1 MAREFRRKELVL
13 LCMPLLENGV
23 GSAWGLPVIREGDR
37 RVSALTASEKLER
50 PGNDRDGPE
59 ARRLGELEELGV
71 GPLGRYCGGEPIRP
85 VRLYPA
91 DFFPPGAAS
100 ASAVASA
107 GTSAAFALACGFRA
121 RLEWDETRW
130 TTAGDTPVL
139 FHDHLEFLRT
149 WGFSGGLIIED
160 RRDPAELLGSYLEFL
175 RNEAPGAKI
184 LLVLPG
190 DFFAPARERVF
201 PRAVSFG
208 DPGAGEIPLNFVN
221 GGEPVLSAS
230 FCGPGLALYEDLPPD
245 LRLLKSRCDI
255 LLNLVCAESPAGES
269 PRNIRDLRNIDAR
282 LTLTVRVVRSGPKEK
297 GKTGDPR
304 KGPAAFL
311 HRTLVPGKSGFPAAL
326 PALSAKSSASARPAK
341 ASGGNLRSGSPALR
355 PGPSRRPFSGGREEA
370 AALDEGLLPLREAGR
385 IEAAGGGLFAV
396 TAKFSGLR
404 AADVK
409 DEQASFYREG
419 RGPWIPGEAPPVRSG
434 ATFTELNESQREF
447 FLRWRHECRGGR
459 YPDLIPNGAP
469 GDVPLPG
476 NGSPASDPPYGGAYI
491 RLYARELAVCMGR
504 EGPLEHFLALRDLF
518 LAYREGFPET
528 GALLC
533 RWLLDFAAIYGIAS
547 EALPLLIDSLGDEPR
562 DAAGTDVSGTKA
574 SWADILRKTQGE
586 TAALLADL
594 SVHRFF
600 IEEDRPLEQL
610 ASDPLWVR
618 VKALIPEKLLRRKEK
633 DPDWA
638 PEYRRALGAIDKLL
652 RRDWNRGFF
661 ELFYPPRPEHTVFR
675 AFEKI
680 PRAGESSY
688 RVYRP
693 GFVSHRPLVA
703 VLSELFLHPG
713 SSPLEGVEA
722 RLRPLTLEGELLEE
736 LRRESDAVRDMLAA
750 SASAAPHHP
759 GGDPPPAAAPAGRL
773 SPGRSSLPPEAPPPG
788 ASYTAPN
795 RADGSAPTQGASYT
809 IPTRADLEEFIAAL
823 GTRERAV
830 LLRVAGIS
838 PEPVQVTDMDVDAVN
853 AAFNERFGDLL
864 IETTAEGPSISREYR
879 SILSSWE

>member
-1 MAREFRRKELVL
+1 
-13 LCMPLLENGV
+13 MPLMENGV

-37 RVSALTASEKLER
+37 RVSALAVSEKLER
-50 PGNDRDGPE
+50 PGKDRDGPE

-85 VRLYPA
+85 VRLYPG
-91 DFFPPGAAS
+91 DFFPGGAAS
-100 ASAVASA
+100 ASAVA
-107 GTSAAFALACGFRA
+107 GGFRLP
-121 RLEWDETRW
+121 LEWDETRW
-130 TTAGDTPVL
+130 TAAGNTPVL

-149 WGFSGGLIIED
+149 WGFSGGLTVED

-175 RNEAPGAKI
+175 RNEAPGAKVI
-184 LLVLPG
+184 LVLPG
-190 DFFAPARERVF
+190 NFFNSAKERIFPKAAP
-201 PRAVSFG
+201 FG

-255 LLNLVCAESPAGES
+255 LLNLVYAESPAGES

-297 GKTGDPR
+297 GKTGDLR

-311 HRTLVPGKSGFPAAL
+311 YRTLVPGKSGL
-326 PALSAKSSASARPAK
+326 SSALSAKSSASARPAK
-341 ASGGNLRSGSPALR
+341 ASAGNRRSLSPALR
-355 PGPSRRPFSGGREEA
+355 PGPSRRPFSGGREET
-370 AALDEGLLPLREAGR
+370 AALDEGLLPLWEAGR
-385 IEAAGGGLFAV
+385 IEAAGGGFFAV

-409 DEQASFYREG
+409 DEQASFYLEG
-419 RGPWIPGEAPPVRSG
+419 RGPRAPGEAPPVRSG
-434 ATFTELNESQREF
+434 AAFTELNEVQRDF
-447 FLRWRHECRGGR
+447 FLRWRHECREGR

-469 GDVPLPG
+469 GDSSLPG
-476 NGSPASDPPYGGAYI
+476 NGSPVSDPPCGAAYL

-518 LAYREGFPET
+518 LVYREGFPET

-533 RWLLDFAAIYGIAS
+533 RWLLDFAVIYGIAS
-547 EALPLLIDSLGDEPR
+547 EALPLLIGELWNEPWNG
-562 DAAGTDVSGTKA
+562 APGTNA

-586 TAALLADL
+586 TAALLTDL
-594 SVHRFF
+594 SIHRFF

-610 ASDPLWVR
+610 ASDPLWAC
-618 VKALIPEKLLRRKEK
+618 VKTLIPDKLLRRKER

-638 PEYRRALGAIDKLL
+638 PEYRRALGVIDNQL
-652 RRDWNRGFF
+652 RRDWNRGIF
-661 ELFYPPRPEHTVFR
+661 ELFYPPRPEYAPFR
-675 AFEKI
+675 AFGKI
-680 PRAGESSY
+680 TRAGESSY

-693 GFVSHRPLVA
+693 GFVSHRPLVT

-713 SSPLEGVEA
+713 STPLDGVEA

-736 LRRESDAVRDMLAA
+736 LRRESDAVRDILASSPA
-750 SASAAPHHP
+750 GPSHHS
-759 GGDPPPAAAPAGRL
+759 GGDSPPASAPAGRTL
-773 SPGRSSLPPEAPPPG
+773 SSGRPSLPEAPQGG
-788 ASYTAPN
+788 ASCMAPDRAAGSAPRPGVSYTMPDQ
-795 RADGSAPTQGASYT
+795 ADGSAPTQGTSYT
-809 IPTRADLEEFIAAL
+809 VPTRADLEEFIAAL
-823 GTRERAV
+823 GTRERAA
-830 LLRVAGIS
+830 LRSVAGAFA
-838 PEPVQVTDMDVDAVN
+838 EPVTDMEVDAVN

-864 IETTAEGPSISREYR
+864 IEITSEGPSISREYR
-879 SILSSWE
+879 SILSLWE